1 MFDAS
6 AVEKTS
12 YYMPVTTWEEAKKYS
27 ECGLLYVVDV
37 FRTIAG
43 NGHDTS
49 WLPDGGWV
57 ARHGAGSFF
66 GDIHYGYKFAV
77 LVEDE

>member
-1 MFDAS
+1 MFDVSTA
-6 AVEKTS
+6 EKTS

-27 ECGLLYVVDV
+27 ECRLLYVDDP
-37 FRTIAG
+37 FYPRE
-43 NGHDTS
+43 S
-49 WLPDGGWV
+49 WKNEAGWV
-57 ARHGAGSFF
+57 AEHGERAFL